1 MKILACA
8 SFDYMKLM
16 VVELQ
21 HQLAELEE
29 AEERAA
35 AAHAAEATEATEAT
49 ADGAGGGGEPRP
61 PPRQRANPFNNQ
73 VRLGASSYYLITF
86 VVFSS
91 PLPPC
96 LQATSLSKLW
106 CHICLWV
113 HSSFPP
119 YENVLN
125 GSPLIMR
132 AK

>member
-1 MKILACA
+1 MHGVPMGSRMSDDQLNFPLLLQEDLEEWMKILACA

-35 AAHAAEATEATEAT
+35 TAHAAEATEATEAT

-96 LQATSLSKLW
+96 LLATSLSKL
-106 CHICLWV
+106 
-113 HSSFPP
+113 
-119 YENVLN
+119 
-125 GSPLIMR
+125 
-132 AK
+132 